1 MPKASTLSKCSW
13 WRIHLFLC
21 MCVCLCAC
29 VCVLVGFWPYSSHVS
44 NVLNKT
50 PILFNMPQ
58 TCSHARRKNCTVFMD
73 QIGKRVEQVWWNS
86 YPYITLSTTKLFFG
100 QCTTT
105 VQSKS
110 GQVDTKPDES
120 TGIWRFQLQGSGQT
134 QEIHWVST
142 GYPSVHWEN
151 LKDRQDMNVTC
162 MIWPYYDILWPTAL
176 FINLSFPGMLHAR
189 SSRGR
194 VYSVDAENKG
204 WKLWSSLVTS
214 WDFAWMVPIFP
225 ALVSAWQ

>member
-1 MPKASTLSKCSW
+1 MIAFLFVNCRYRPEAFWFTFFSDFSLNWQVTLCCDVNYAEGKHAINMFVVKNTS
-13 WRIHLFLC
+13 LP
-21 MCVCLCAC
+21 VYAC

-44 NVLNKT
+44 NVLHKT

-110 GQVDTKPDES
+110 GQVDTKSDES

-151 LKDRQDMNVTC
+151 LKDRHDMNVTW
-162 MIWPYYDILWPTAL
+162 MIIWYDHIMTYYDPLL
-176 FINLSFPGMLHAR
+176 C
-189 SSRGR
+189 
-194 VYSVDAENKG
+194 
-204 WKLWSSLVTS
+204 SLT
-214 WDFAWMVPIFP
+214 W
-225 ALVSAWQ
+225 VSQGCSMQDQVVEEYTV